1 MHRYIQNVTYTHAA
15 VTPNKLTSPACERCT
30 IVLIKVLLPASRKT
44 MQRCDCSFNSAPH
57 AQASLGLTYTSLTY
71 TSLTRPYLHKPQP
84 QLHKPHSASL
94 TQASLTQVSLGLTQ
108 ASASTAR
115 ASLDLTYTSL
125 SLNCTSLTQPHLH
138 KPQPQPHN
146 PHLQP
151 ILRLLYPVGFISV
164 CGQDVNTRLQVCTE
178 YPLCAPV

>member
-71 TSLTRPYLHKPQP
+71 TSFTRPHTSLSLNCTSLTRPHLHKPQP

-94 TQASLTQVSLGLTQ
+94 AQ
-108 ASASTAR
+108 ASASTAQSSPP
-115 ASLDLTYTSL
+115 AH
-125 SLNCTSLTQPHLH
+125 TQTALPSWLH
-138 KPQPQPHN
+138 KCLWPGCQHPPPGMHR
-146 PHLQP
+146 
-151 ILRLLYPVGFISV
+151 ISPVRTSV
-164 CGQDVNTRLQVCTE
+164 IVKV
-178 YPLCAPV
+178 